1 MEDIDSQLYPQ
12 EVRPQNRGQSGIDEA
27 SDSSEEDATDTP
39 GYRQDIP
46 QTEKQNMKKA
56 RRSSRIQQLK
66 DNTLID
72 LDEEQD
78 ISRTEAKP
86 KRLVAVV
93 LRRRPG
99 FNPNDY

>member
-1 MEDIDSQLYPQ
+1 
-12 EVRPQNRGQSGIDEA
+12 
-27 SDSSEEDATDTP
+27 
-39 GYRQDIP
+39 
-46 QTEKQNMKKA
+46 MKKT

-66 DNTLID
+66 DDTLID

-93 LRRRPG
+93 PRRRLG
-99 FNPNDY
+99 FNPNDYQMYSSRYEE